1 MITASKTSNG
11 LRELRNAS
19 ELGLE
24 PEPTEVRQ
32 VARYVTSK
40 NGLREA
46 ALVLYDKETE
56 QLCLVRINLSQRV
69 YLFV

>member
-1 MITASKTSNG
+1 MITASKTSTG

-46 ALVLYDKETE
+46 ALVLYYNETE